1 MGRKGNTADYAEE
14 LKKDYECWFTR
25 WKEGWS
31 DPNYPDGTGINGA
44 RGRIVYDKKELE
56 KAGGEMPE
64 EYFRPLPPE
73 VPESYMARPKAYG
86 MWESRDTGSIWR
98 MKIISICVRLGIPF
112 HGRPLNTAV

>member
-73 VPESYMARPKAYG
+73 VPESYMARPKALANQLS
-86 MWESRDTGSIWR
+86 MIR
-98 MKIISICVRLGIPF
+98 MGILIVDIF
-112 HGRPLNTAV
+112 LHL